1 MIRKVLKSE
10 YLYVKTY
17 KVMCCSHF
25 VRIKLTA
32 RMTEKWEVCMSV
44 STEARHIRN
53 SSALPL
59 FTRDHFKT
67 RSQALIAHC
76 GMSEIYHQTPPLRRP
91 QGRRHHGCSGC
102 ICTRKF
108 PATGTLH
115 PSWWR
120 IVLKVALATL
130 LTVPWHC
137 PWESYCKTTTKS
149 AFLHKISP
157 DHL

>member
-1 MIRKVLKSE
+1 MRRKAFKSE
-10 YLYVKTY
+10 DLYVKTY

-76 GMSEIYHQTPPLRRP
+76 GMSEIYHQTPPLRRGLVRNFIP
-91 QGRRHHGCSGC
+91 RVPKHMSSKFYGCQAPVAPVL
-102 ICTRKF
+102 TRPLDF
-108 PATGTLH
+108 CGYY
-115 PSWWR
+115 SWEVHIQER
-120 IVLKVALATL
+120 TL
-130 LTVPWHC
+130 LTRVR
-137 PWESYCKTTTKS
+137 
-149 AFLHKISP
+149 
-157 DHL
+157 